1 MQSHNV
7 ILPND
12 RVVILDLQIPTF
24 NMAPPSTLPAT
35 GIAGAEK
42 ATSQTTTTTVPSVDI
57 DLQDDSTIKT
67 VDELLRRR
75 ARANPDQ
82 VIVSYPSAG
91 INYVDYTLQQLDVFT
106 FRVATYYQSLI
117 PGRKSSE
124 EKPITVALLGP
135 SNFEYLVTLLALF
148 KLGHTCLFLST
159 RISQAAVDNLVQVT
173 DAKYFIVD
181 PRYAE
186 AANASKQAFPH
197 LGIMEIAAIASFD
210 FPIEVH
216 ADTKMDYHLN
226 PDVETQNMTYIIHSS
241 GKWYPSNDDS
251 TSLTI
256 VGSTG
261 LPKPIYQRQEA
272 CLINFSNTMNMK
284 GFITL
289 PLYHNHGIGNMFRAI
304 YSQKPLHLYNADL
317 PLTHDH
323 LVKVMQEES
332 FEIFYGVPFAL
343 KLLSESE
350 EGIRV
355 LQNLKVVM
363 YGGSA
368 CPDDLGDMLVERGVN
383 LVGHYGS
390 TEVGQLM
397 TSFRPPGDKAWN
409 YVREHP
415 KLTPY
420 LRWIPQGP
428 NLFECCVL
436 EGWPAKVATNMDD
449 GSYATKDL
457 MEPHPTIPGAW
468 KYIARRDD
476 TINLVNGEMF
486 NPVSTEGTIRSS
498 KLVTEA
504 VIFGAGRDALGALIV
519 PADALAGKS
528 EEEQLEDIWPIVE
541 AAGANVEAYAR
552 IAKDMIKLLPVGCEY
567 PRTDKGS
574 IIRQAFYRTYAAD
587 IDEMYYRLEVGSED
601 LKKMSLDEL
610 NDFIRD
616 LVVKTLAKPVEMADD
631 TDFFAIGLDSLQAI
645 RIRSDILRN
654 IDVGGAKL
662 GQTVVFDHPNVSR
675 LTAYLHALGS
685 GVGAAKERS
694 IEEEMQELI
703 AKYSVIPAPPSEP
716 RSAIVVTGVT
726 GSLGA
731 HIVAKMVSD
740 PTIDKIYCLTRAKS
754 DKDASRRVISS
765 LIQRK
770 VYHNLTLRQRR
781 KLISLSSDLSD
792 GQLGLSQEMYRDI
805 RQSLRTVIHCAWSV
819 NFNMRLSSF
828 EGSNIAG
835 VTHLISLCREAG
847 GNASFN
853 FCSSASVV
861 SRATIV
867 PVPETLPELEWAQ
880 GMGYAQSKCVAE
892 NICLRAAEDKTGS
905 VPTRVLRL
913 GQIVADTEHGVWN
926 ATEGIPLMIQTAL
939 TVGALPRLEEMASW
953 LPVDVIAQ
961 AVAEISLSEAQ
972 GSVFTNVTNPKYFH
986 WTNDLLPALRAAG
999 LEFEEVA
1006 PKEWI
1011 RRLRASHP
1019 DPEVNPPIKLVDF
1032 FASKYDKEEFAP
1044 SKTYATEKACA
1055 LSPALES
1062 ASVLD
1067 QDLVNKFVSYF
1078 RNGPWAVATMKA
1090 QVSSNIE
1097 SPGSSEEAKRVIVIR
1112 DSAESSVAVSLASDL
1127 ELPLLESSSLCSK
1140 TAAEQLKASGA
1151 LSGEDATK
1159 WYGRIG
1165 SRAVEIVDDLGYNG
1179 VVVATTHISKDARD
1193 ALRATLSGDKSLVF
1207 VDLQSEHDG
1216 TGNEVSEVD
1225 VVPVDA
1231 EADAREVV
1239 ERVRIAIEEASLH
1252 A

>member
-1 MQSHNV
+1 
-7 ILPND
+7 
-12 RVVILDLQIPTF
+12 
-24 NMAPPSTLPAT
+24 MAPPSTMPAT
-35 GIAGAEK
+35 GIAGVEK
-42 ATSQTTTTTVPSVDI
+42 PINQTTTTVESVDI
-57 DLQDDSTIKT
+57 EVQDDSTIKT

-82 VIVSYPSAG
+82 VIISYPSTG
-91 INYVDYTLQQLDVFT
+91 INYVDYTLQQLDVFA
-106 FRVATYYQSLI
+106 FRVANYYQTII
-117 PGRKSSE
+117 PARKSSK

-159 RISQAAVDNLVQVT
+159 RISQAAVDNLIDVT

-181 PRYAE
+181 PRYAKTAE
-186 AANASKQAFPH
+186 ASKETFPH
-197 LGIMEIAAIASFD
+197 IGIFDIAATASFD

-216 ADTKMDYHLN
+216 ADTKMDYHLD
-226 PDVETQNMTYIIHSS
+226 PDVETENMTYIIHSS
-241 GKWYPSNDDS
+241 
-251 TSLTI
+251 
-256 VGSTG
+256 GSTG
-261 LPKPIYQRQEA
+261 LPKPIYQRQKA
-272 CLINFSNTMNMK
+272 CLINFSNVMNLR

-304 YSQKPLHLYNADL
+304 YSQKALHLYNADL

-323 LVKVMQEES
+323 LVKVMQENN

-350 EGIRV
+350 DGIRV
-355 LQNLKVVM
+355 LQNLKIVM

-390 TEVGQLM
+390 TETGQLM

-436 EGWPAKVATNMDD
+436 EGWPAKVATNMED

-504 VIFGAGRDALGALIV
+504 VIFGAGRDALGALII
-519 PADALAGKS
+519 PAEALTGKT
-528 EEEQLEDIWPIVE
+528 EEEQLEEIWPIVE
-541 AAGANVEAYAR
+541 SACASVEAYAR
-552 IAKDMIKLLPVGCEY
+552 IAKDMIKLLPIGCEY

-574 IIRQAFYRTYAAD
+574 IIRQAFYRTYEAD
-587 IDEMYYRLEVGSED
+587 INEMYDRLEGGSAD
-601 LKKMSLDEL
+601 QKKLSHAEL
-610 NDFIRD
+610 HDFIRV
-616 LVVKTLAKPVEMADD
+616 LVAKVLSKPVEMTDE
-631 TDFFAIGLDSLQAI
+631 TDFFAVGLDSLQAI
-645 RIRSDILRN
+645 RIRSDIIKN

-662 GQTVVFDHPNVSR
+662 GQTVVFDHPSVSK
-675 LTAYLHALGS
+675 LAGYLNALSS
-685 GVGAAKERS
+685 GEQASKELS
-694 IEEEMQELI
+694 IEDEMQELI
-703 AKYSVIPAPPSEP
+703 NKYSIIPAPPTEP
-716 RSAIVVTGVT
+716 RSSIVITGVT

-754 DKDASRRVISS
+754 DEDASRRIMSS

-770 VYHNLTLRQRR
+770 VYHGLTLSQRR
-781 KLISLSSDLSD
+781 KLISLSSELSD
-792 GQLGLSQEMYRDI
+792 ARLGLSSDTYRQI

-828 EGSNIAG
+828 ENSNIAG
-835 VTHLISLCREAG
+835 VAHLISLCRAAG
-847 GNASFN
+847 GGASFN
-853 FCSSASVV
+853 FCSSVSVV
-861 SRATIV
+861 SRATTV
-867 PVPETLPELEWAQ
+867 PVPESLPEMEWAQ

-892 NICLRAAEDKTGS
+892 NICLRAAEDRSGS

-913 GQIVADTEHGVWN
+913 GQIISDTEHGVWN

-939 TVGALPRLEEMASW
+939 TVGALPRLEETPSW

-961 AVAEISLSEAQ
+961 AVADISLSDAE

-986 WTNDLLPALRAAG
+986 WTKDLLPALRAAG
-999 LEFEEVA
+999 LEFEEVS
-1006 PKEWI
+1006 PKEWV
-1011 RRLRASHP
+1011 RRLRASNP

-1032 FASKYDKEEFAP
+1032 FAGKYDKDEFAP

-1055 LSPALES
+1055 LSPALAS
-1062 ASVLD
+1062 AAVLD
-1067 QDLVNKFVSYF
+1067 QDLVYKFVSYF
-1078 RNGPWAVATMKA
+1078 MNGPWAVAIKKA
-1090 QVSSNIE
+1090 QELSSVTQLA
-1097 SPGSSEEAKRVIVIR
+1097 SCVEAKQVIVLTGYV
-1112 DSAESSVAVSLASDL
+1112 ESTVATILASNSG
-1127 ELPLLESSSLCSK
+1127 LPLLESSSLCSK
-1140 TAAEQLKASGA
+1140 AAVEKLQTLGILPDEE
-1151 LSGEDATK
+1151 LSN
-1159 WYGRIG
+1159 WFGRVA
-1165 SRAVEIVDDLGYNG
+1165 SRATETIDDLGHDG
-1179 VVVATTHISKDARD
+1179 VVIAANHCPRNARD
-1193 ALRATLSGDKSLVF
+1193 ALRSAISREKTLIF
-1207 VDLQSEHDG
+1207 IDLQSGDEQLRA
-1216 TGNEVSEVD
+1216 EVSETD
-1225 VVPVDA
+1225 IVPVDA
-1231 EADAREVV
+1231 EADTREVV
-1239 ERVRIAIEEASLH
+1239 ERIRVAIEEAS